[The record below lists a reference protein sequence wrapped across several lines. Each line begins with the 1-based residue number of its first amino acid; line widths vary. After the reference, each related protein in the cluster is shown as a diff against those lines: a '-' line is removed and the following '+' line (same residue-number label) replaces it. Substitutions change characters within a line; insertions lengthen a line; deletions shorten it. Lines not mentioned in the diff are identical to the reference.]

1 MGVESFQQTVS
12 VINVNFHKCIQRFD
26 VGLLGATKVLQPS
39 KYIISLFSF
48 FSAYHVSY
56 IPPYISPLDDCIRPL
71 PPTCPGYFLLR
82 GYSSETNHIL
92 SLFDPIFI
100 TRGKK
105 TGIRMSFVHVRRQSQ
120 DYYEIILW

>member
-82 GYSSETNHIL
+82 GYSSEKTNHIL
-92 SLFDPIFI
+92 SLFDPILKRKENLHGNEFCACKTSI
-100 TRGKK
+100 TG
-105 TGIRMSFVHVRRQSQ
+105 
-120 DYYEIILW
+120 LL